1 VLELAAGDRVPP
13 LLAGTLR
20 SVAVDPSGAPCSRAA
35 ARNEPVVLTDVS
47 ASPAP
52 ARLPGLSA
60 AGVRAWCSW
69 PVADPS
75 GYVVATVDALRTR
88 PVPLLPSEQEAMA
101 TAAELVAAA
110 IEASRAPAPE
120 LPADRPAV
128 TVRRVIDLR
137 EARRQ
142 RGDTGTG
149 GAPGPAEPPPPPG
162 P

>member
-1 VLELAAGDRVPP
+1 VRAGVLELAAGDRVPP

-35 ARNEPVVLTDVS
+35 ARNEPVVLADVS

-69 PVADPS
+69 PVVDAG

-88 PVPLLPSEQEAMA
+88 PVPLLPTEEQAMA
-101 TAAELVAAA
+101 AAA
-110 IEASRAPAPE
+110 DLVSAALEASRVPVVETPQ
-120 LPADRPAV
+120 DRPAV

-137 EARRQ
+137 EARQRQ
-142 RGDTGTG
+142 RDTGT
-149 GAPGPAEPPPPPG
+149 EPPPDR
-162 P
+162 